1 MYDNRFTPRLGRTH
15 LSFRLGGKSIAYAY
29 IRKNGCSTFKAA
41 LGYDDDIHIAR
52 IAKKHPWKPW
62 RRHDATIFVWRDP
75 QERLV
80 SLYRNKILDRDTNSD
95 LMAAYVRTMGEQ
107 PGSFDRFC
115 DFARLNA
122 DPHCRPQADHLMPIR
137 YTHAI
142 PLKRLHQAMSGI
154 VGEAAAEPF
163 RHRHRQSAPT
173 PVEVSDYA
181 RDVIRQHYA
190 RDYRMIRRI
199 EAQG

>member
-15 LSFRLGGKSIAYAY
+15 LSFQLGGKSIAYAY

-41 LGYDDDIHIAR
+41 LGFDDDIHIAR
-52 IAKKHPWKPW
+52 FAKAHPWKPW

-75 QERLV
+75 EERLV
-80 SLYRNKILDRDTNSD
+80 SLYRNKVLDQDTNSD
-95 LMAAYVRTMGEQ
+95 LMSAYVRTMGEQ

-122 DPHCRPQADHLMPIR
+122 DPHCRPQSDHLMPIR

-173 PVEVSDYA
+173 PVDVSDYA

-199 EAQG
+199 EAQD